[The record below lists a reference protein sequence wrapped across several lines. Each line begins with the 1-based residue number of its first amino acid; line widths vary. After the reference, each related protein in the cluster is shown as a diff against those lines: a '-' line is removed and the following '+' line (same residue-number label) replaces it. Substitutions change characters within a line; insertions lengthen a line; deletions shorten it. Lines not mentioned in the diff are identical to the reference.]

1 METLQIGTAIK
12 QVPSTWHELSRKQ
25 LLRLLPL
32 VYAPAQPERR
42 LRLLAALSDYSL
54 AVLTGLPPVILAQL
68 LPLTDWLG
76 SDAHRLTDQLLPTL
90 AVPSRLPDR
99 PTTWHGPL
107 GQFRNLLFG
116 EFIFADTF
124 FVLYSL
130 HGQAACLD
138 QFLTVLYR
146 PARPEADPEAPD
158 WTGDVRLPFN
168 EHQLEA
174 RTPRVAQVPAAQK
187 LAVLTWYRGC
197 RTQLAEEF
205 PDVFVEAEETTTE
218 AAIAAGPPDWGRVLR
233 KFSGGAFGTVQQ
245 TAQQPLRLVLAEMQD
260 AAAEFIRLQ
269 NQNQHA

>member
-1 METLQIGTAIK
+1 METLQIGTTTK
-12 QVPSTWHELSRKQ
+12 QVPSTWHELSRKV
-25 LLRLLPL
+25 LLRLLPQ
-32 VYAPAQPERR
+32 VYAPARPERP
-42 LRLLAALSDYSL
+42 LRLLATLSGYSL
-54 AVLTGLPPVILAQL
+54 ALLTGLPPVILAQL
-68 LPLTDWLG
+68 LPLTDWLS

-90 AVPSRLPDR
+90 AVPSRLPGR
-99 PTTWHGPL
+99 QATWHGPL

-130 HGQAACLD
+130 HGQAEYLD
-138 QFLTVLYR
+138 KFLTVLYR
-146 PARPEADPEAPD
+146 PARPDADPEAPD
-158 WTGDVRLPFN
+158 WTGDLRLPFN

-197 RTQLAEEF
+197 RSQLAEEF
-205 PDVFVEAEETTTE
+205 PDVFVVAEPE
-218 AAIAAGPPDWGRVLR
+218 AGPQAGQAPDWGRVLR

-260 AAAEFIRLQ
+260 AAADFIRLQ
-269 NQNQHA
+269 NQQHHA